1 MRQTS
6 GTVIGVD
13 VNKRHVEVETKNGN
27 RYFVRVPLSKIVS
40 GVIEEDV
47 VIPIKVDDALQF
59 AEYDY
64 SWIKED

>member
-6 GTVIGVD
+6 GTIISVD
-13 VNKRHVEVETKNGN
+13 ISKRCVEVQTRTG
-27 RYFVRVPLSKIVS
+27 RYSVRVPLSKITS
-40 GVIEEDV
+40 GELEEDV
-47 VIPIKVDDALQF
+47 VIPIKVDDVAKF